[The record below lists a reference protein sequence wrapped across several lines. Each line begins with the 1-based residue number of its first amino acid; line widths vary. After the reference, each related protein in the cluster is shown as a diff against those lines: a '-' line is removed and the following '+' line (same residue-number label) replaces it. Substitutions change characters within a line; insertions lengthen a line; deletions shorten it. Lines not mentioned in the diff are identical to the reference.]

1 MYLITFKFMKLL
13 DMTFSPK
20 KIIREIKKNPQ
31 GITQQAVLE
40 KTVAGYKGSD
50 NSASFTSRFRE
61 MEEKGYIKA
70 VRNTK
75 RNQPI
80 EGSRVIKWY
89 PTNKPYGLRNSIA
102 QFLINS

>member
-1 MYLITFKFMKLL
+1 MTLSN
-13 DMTFSPK
+13 MTFSPK

-40 KTVAGYKGSD
+40 KTVSGYKGSD
-50 NSASFTSRFRE
+50 NSASFTSRFRA
-61 MEEKGYIKA
+61 MEDMGYIEA

-75 RNQPI
+75 NNQPL
-80 EGSRVIKWY
+80 EGSRVLKWY
-89 PTNKPYGLRNSIA
+89 PTNKPFGLRNSIA

>member
-1 MYLITFKFMKLL
+1 MLKIDYIRNVLNYIQIMKLS

-20 KIIREIKKNPQ
+20 KIIREIKRNPQ

-50 NSASFTSRFRE
+50 NSASFTSRFRQ
-61 MEEKGYIKA
+61 MEEQGYIKA

-75 RNQPI
+75 HNRPLEN
-80 EGSRVIKWY
+80 SRVIK
-89 PTNKPYGLRNSIA
+89 LS
-102 QFLINS
+102 LIHI

>member
-1 MYLITFKFMKLL
+1 MKLL
-13 DMTFSPK
+13 NMTFSPK

-50 NSASFTSRFRE
+50 NSASFTSRFRQ
-61 MEEKGYIKA
+61 MEDQGYIKA

-75 RNQPI
+75 HNRPLKN
-80 EGSRVIKWY
+80 SRVIKWY
-89 PTNKPYGLRNSIA
+89 PTNKPYGFRNTIA

>member
-1 MYLITFKFMKLL
+1 MQLSN
-13 DMTFSPK
+13 MTFSPK

>member
-1 MYLITFKFMKLL
+1 MKLS

-20 KIIREIKKNPQ
+20 KIIREIRRNPQ

-50 NSASFTSRFRE
+50 NSASFTSRFRQ
-61 MEEKGYIKA
+61 MEDQGYIKA

-75 RNQPI
+75 HNRPLEN
-80 EGSRVIKWY
+80 SRVIKWY
-89 PTNKPYGLRNSIA
+89 PTNKPYGFRNTIA